1 MNIRGLVIFLSAL
14 LLSAAAY
21 ADDGWVVS
29 AKGECRD
36 YTGAAA
42 ANGTMGIL
50 HWKEPF
56 SVRQIVLNNVF
67 ELNDQTA
74 VNCAVLGINPFEL
87 ALTVDGVAP
96 EGYSHWSQSIDMKK
110 AQHNTSFRVADKLEI
125 SYSLVALRNLPH
137 TALFKVN
144 VKALDDASVA
154 FEKSV
159 SVPYG
164 YQQPRYSHKEFFA
177 DGRRICLQQTDA
189 LTAHGRYDVSAASMF
204 IYDEAAGHYA
214 AKDGKAVLSFDMTSG
229 ESVEFCVVGSIC
241 CIDRA
246 NVAGGTAVATQLIL
260 VHLGGY
266 AILLLIGTVLVVGFL
281 IDQLT
286 GTSGIENTVVGGSR
300 LIIML
305 YPCKAGS
312 AAVHG
317 QVVEDD
323 VFAAGLYGDGRA
335 AVVATAGKDITLGR
349 ALVNILGNAH
359 LASAV
364 RKTCCGTTN
373 RLRHGRKPCPW
384 ETEDSE

>member
-29 AKGECRD
+29 AKGECSD

-67 ELNDQTA
+67 ELNDRTA

-87 ALTVDGVAP
+87 VLSVDGVAP

-164 YQQPRYSHKEFFA
+164 
-177 DGRRICLQQTDA
+177 
-189 LTAHGRYDVSAASMF
+189 
-204 IYDEAAGHYA
+204 
-214 AKDGKAVLSFDMTSG
+214 
-229 ESVEFCVVGSIC
+229 
-241 CIDRA
+241 
-246 NVAGGTAVATQLIL
+246 
-260 VHLGGY
+260 
-266 AILLLIGTVLVVGFL
+266 
-281 IDQLT
+281 
-286 GTSGIENTVVGGSR
+286 
-300 LIIML
+300 
-305 YPCKAGS
+305 
-312 AAVHG
+312 
-317 QVVEDD
+317 
-323 VFAAGLYGDGRA
+323 
-335 AVVATAGKDITLGR
+335 
-349 ALVNILGNAH
+349 
-359 LASAV
+359 
-364 RKTCCGTTN
+364 
-373 RLRHGRKPCPW
+373 
-384 ETEDSE
+384 